1 MFAKIIFNLIPIIMF
16 IALIGF
22 TLKNNNSVLFF
33 TGLIGIIFSLNFTF
47 GQATSGY
54 MEIPL
59 GLTFFIFFY
68 FLKDLFYNKHSVKHE
83 IFIITSIT
91 SLTLLT
97 KELGFLIS
105 LPYLFYFY
113 FTRKNINTKKKF
125 VISTIFI
132 SFIVL
137 PFYVFQ
143 VIEYDIFNNNELFKL
158 IFFNKEFHESVGH
171 NEDFINFKTR
181 ILYALNYL
189 PFYILIPF
197 LILTFTNLKNI
208 FYILLKLFT
217 GIYIISWIL
226 IFSNEIR
233 YLFPL
238 IFILSMFGYEPLIY
252 NLKNNKFSFLNIKN
266 LMILCTIVFL
276 FLTYKSPDKN
286 TLVEKNINKKINKYE
301 EMYNFD
307 YEMYKYIQEV
317 FNVEAN
323 KSKKLVTNF
332 QLIRLASF
340 STDTKLIS
348 NTSFTNINSGED
360 FEKKKLYKFD
370 FIVLHKNCK
379 IFKPYKIKFKLNLLK
394 ETAKGSCFFKIL

>member
-1 MFAKIIFNLIPIIMF
+1 MFLFTGDAIEYYSIWAKDYYFGTIPKTSFLRPQIWSANISLVYIFLNNSDLEMFAKIIFNLIPIIMF

-125 VISTIFI
+125 VISTLFI
-132 SFIVL
+132 SLIVL

-143 VIEYDIFNNNELFKL
+143 VVEYDIFKNNELFKL
-158 IFFNKEFHESVGH
+158 IF
-171 NEDFINFKTR
+171 
-181 ILYALNYL
+181 
-189 PFYILIPF
+189 
-197 LILTFTNLKNI
+197 
-208 FYILLKLFT
+208 
-217 GIYIISWIL
+217 
-226 IFSNEIR
+226 
-233 YLFPL
+233 
-238 IFILSMFGYEPLIY
+238 
-252 NLKNNKFSFLNIKN
+252 
-266 LMILCTIVFL
+266 
-276 FLTYKSPDKN
+276 
-286 TLVEKNINKKINKYE
+286 
-301 EMYNFD
+301 
-307 YEMYKYIQEV
+307 
-317 FNVEAN
+317 
-323 KSKKLVTNF
+323 
-332 QLIRLASF
+332 
-340 STDTKLIS
+340 
-348 NTSFTNINSGED
+348 
-360 FEKKKLYKFD
+360 
-370 FIVLHKNCK
+370 
-379 IFKPYKIKFKLNLLK
+379 
-394 ETAKGSCFFKIL
+394 